1 MNSIEIEKE
10 FNKMIDSVNEIRRL
24 IYVYNINK
32 PK

>member
-10 FNKMIDSVNEIRRL
+10 FNKMIDSVDEIRRL
-24 IYVYNINK
+24 MYVYNINK